1 MKQHDKFGGFTL
13 LETLI
18 GILLLIAG
26 TYFFSTIMAQTTEL
40 FQPKSAQNYYEWQ
53 TFLLQL
59 EQELKNKK
67 ECQVVANSLVT
78 KEKTPD
84 GSEAIVQ
91 YEWYRTKVRKRRNG
105 MGHHVLLTNVEK
117 WTLDKQASHLMIEVV
132 FSDGHHYSGGVLIDE
147 KE

>member
-1 MKQHDKFGGFTL
+1 MKNSNMKGFTL

-78 KEKTPD
+78 KEKNPD

>member
-1 MKQHDKFGGFTL
+1 MKNSSMKGFTL

>member
-1 MKQHDKFGGFTL
+1 MKNSNMKGFTL

-18 GILLLIAG
+18 GMLLLIAG

-40 FQPKSAQNYYEWQ
+40 FQPKTAQNYYEWQ

-67 ECQVVANSLVT
+67 ECQVVANRLVT
-78 KEKTPD
+78 KEETSG

-91 YEWYRTKVRKRRNG
+91 YEWYRTKVRKRRND

-117 WTLDKQASHLMIEVV
+117 WTLDKQGRRLVIEVV

>member
-1 MKQHDKFGGFTL
+1 MKNSNMKGFTL

-18 GILLLIAG
+18 GMLLLIAG

-40 FQPKSAQNYYEWQ
+40 FQPKTAQNYYEWQ

-78 KEKTPD
+78 KEETSG
-84 GSEAIVQ
+84 GSETIVQ

-117 WTLDKQASHLMIEVV
+117 WTLDKQGRRLMIEVA
-132 FSDGHHYSGGVLIDE
+132 FSDGHRYSGSVLMDE

>member
-1 MKQHDKFGGFTL
+1 MKNSNMKGFTL

>member
-1 MKQHDKFGGFTL
+1 MKGFTL

-105 MGHHVLLTNVEK
+105 MGHHVLLTNVEE

>member
-1 MKQHDKFGGFTL
+1 MKNSNMKGFTL

-91 YEWYRTKVRKRRNG
+91 YEWNRTKVRKRRNG

>member
-1 MKQHDKFGGFTL
+1 MKGFTL

>member
-1 MKQHDKFGGFTL
+1 MKNSSMRGFTL

-18 GILLLIAG
+18 GMLLLIAG

-40 FQPKSAQNYYEWQ
+40 FQPKTAQNYYEWQ

-67 ECQVVANSLVT
+67 ECQVVANRLVT
-78 KEKTPD
+78 KEETSG

-91 YEWYRTKVRKRRNG
+91 YEWYRTKVRKRRSG

-117 WTLDKQASHLMIEVV
+117 WTLDKQGRRLMIEVA
-132 FSDGHHYSGGVLIDE
+132 FSDGHRYSGSVLIDE

>member
-1 MKQHDKFGGFTL
+1 MLYLVTYI
-13 LETLI
+13 ETLI

>member
-1 MKQHDKFGGFTL
+1 MKNSNMIGFTL